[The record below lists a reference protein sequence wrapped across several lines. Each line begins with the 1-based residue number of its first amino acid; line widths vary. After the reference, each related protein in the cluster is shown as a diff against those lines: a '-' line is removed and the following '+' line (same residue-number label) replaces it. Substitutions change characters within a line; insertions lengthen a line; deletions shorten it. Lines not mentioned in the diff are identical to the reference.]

1 VAPTS
6 STAGTAAIAGLSGL
20 QAQTFQTYDATG
32 ALSSQTSTSATNGF
46 YRTVSN
52 TTVCWAATTG
62 CAGSSA
68 QYGWSMALTSGY
80 ANINDP
86 SFPTSA
92 TSNAAQRVYEQV
104 IFSPTLQQ
112 GAFIVN
118 TTIPPTTNLAQ
129 CDSTLPGGWT
139 MAINPAT
146 GGAFTN
152 SVFAD
157 ANHNFLNIG
166 TDAVSGI
173 ALSGTGSPSVVMAG
187 TNTYIVTQTTSG
199 SGTIQQ
205 ANLPGANSG
214 KRVTWIEKR

>member
-1 VAPTS
+1 
-6 STAGTAAIAGLSGL
+6 
-20 QAQTFQTYDATG
+20 
-32 ALSSQTSTSATNGF
+32 
-46 YRTVSN
+46 
-52 TTVCWAATTG
+52 
-62 CAGSSA
+62 
-68 QYGWSMALTSGY
+68 MALTSGY

-92 TSNAAQRVYEQV
+92 TSNAAQHVYEQV

-129 CDSTLPGGWT
+129 CASTLPGGWT

-187 TNTYIVTQTTSG
+187 TNTYIVTQTTNG